1 MMYTVHNKSL
11 DTTRSSSLQH
21 FCSTSLFE
29 RSLIINRKEKS
40 ERRMIILME
49 YLAAQT
55 GLSLKDLEN
64 VSKSGLKLIAFLFL
78 QLEKVVP
85 EEEV

>member
-1 MMYTVHNKSL
+1 
-11 DTTRSSSLQH
+11 
-21 FCSTSLFE
+21 
-29 RSLIINRKEKS
+29 
-40 ERRMIILME
+40 MIILME